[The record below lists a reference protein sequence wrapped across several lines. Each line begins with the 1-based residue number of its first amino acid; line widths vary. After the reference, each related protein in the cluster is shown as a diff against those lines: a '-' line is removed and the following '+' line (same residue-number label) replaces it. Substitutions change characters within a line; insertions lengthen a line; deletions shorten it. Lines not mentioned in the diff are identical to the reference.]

1 MKAKKTKKAKVNLIL
16 QAHLPYIRHEEN
28 EHFFEEDW
36 YYEALTESYF
46 PLVRMFHRLEEK
58 NTPYRITL
66 VISPSLAEMLK
77 DKTYS

>member
-77 DKTYS
+77 DKT